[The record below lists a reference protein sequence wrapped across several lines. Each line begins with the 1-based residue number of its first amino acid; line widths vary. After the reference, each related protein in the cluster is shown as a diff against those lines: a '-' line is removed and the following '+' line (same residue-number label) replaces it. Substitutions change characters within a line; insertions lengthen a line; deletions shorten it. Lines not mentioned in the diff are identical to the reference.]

1 MAYPIGIDLGT
12 TNSVACIYRRA
23 QVETVL
29 VDGRS
34 TLASAISVRSD
45 GPVLVGQAA
54 KARSLLEPTQSVIS
68 AKRSIGDGKTSW
80 NIYGQSYTPIDV
92 GALILKRLKEAS
104 ETFLQETVTEAVI
117 TVPAYFNNNQ
127 KRDTKLAAET
137 AGFKV
142 LQLLPE
148 PTAAAISYGLDQGK
162 DQTILVYDLGGGTF
176 DVSILKVKSNRFS
189 VVAVDGNFNLG
200 GDDFDLVLA
209 EHLVELLQKET
220 STDLSQLIE
229 LLRQPGFIDAP
240 RRLLVARARL
250 KEAAEVA
257 KIELALSDSTQVTIP
272 DILGTLL
279 DEEITIETYNRLIEP
294 LIEGTIVK
302 IREVLKAASLSA
314 DDIDRV
320 ILVGGS
326 TRNRLVKE
334 RVTEAIKEPF
344 TSERVDEV
352 VGQGAAIVAGYLS
365 SPEEDMTP
373 IEFSNVTPFSL
384 GVCAYKDEDRSN
396 YFNSIIIKNN
406 SPVPCI
412 ESRLYQ
418 LRTRRNQNN
427 QLDVYMLQGESEDPA
442 KCLVLGKYVFSNMT
456 HVPGVPALID
466 IEYGYDQSGIITVA
480 ATERVTGQI
489 LPLTI
494 EQLPDDMS
502 WLLGSLSSQQTQI
515 KSVYTKYAGQQRI
528 PGAITDEFGN
538 PKGTQYDL
546 IENNVFSDCV
556 VAVLHLY
563 TGEGFNFQL
572 PEQALKEKGFKVHR
586 WKSVPGI
593 HEFVEVLDDAC
604 QLWIVSN
611 TTQYLSAKHLQEIR
625 AFFDS
630 GRGIY
635 IWGDNDPYHADA
647 NYIIN
652 SLFGCSMQGNTLG
665 DRVVQPQSRQGKS
678 GFVSHLITTGLEYLY
693 EGITIATIHNPFKL
707 QPLMYGSAGNL
718 VVAIYD
724 KDGKRAIVD
733 GGFTRLFNK
742 WDTAGTGR
750 YVKNAAGWLVNYERF

>member
-384 GVCAYKDEDRSN
+384 GVRASKGKDLDIFQVLIPKNTSIPSEVTQEFTTFRANQKSVDISVFQGENSHCQENTFIGGFQLEGLPPAPVGQPQIFVRFQIDKSDLLAVTATCSHLRSEKTLDVNMVSREEEMPKIVAPKADIIFLSDTSGSMSDELDGVKRSCLDFAKRVTEAGVDCRLGLMDFDKPMSGKNYKWEVFGPMEPTKLKSAISKLEIGRLGGCGCYIGEKDTIPVVEAFVKSFPKDE
-396 YFNSIIIKNN
+396 
-406 SPVPCI
+406 
-412 ESRLYQ
+412 RLKIGILISDEVGSDSQAVRKIVEIFQTGLTCLYVAGVSGSCHERFA
-418 LRTRRNQNN
+418 RTTGGR
-427 QLDVYMLQGESEDPA
+427 
-442 KCLVLGKYVFSNMT
+442 FW
-456 HVPGVPALID
+456 D
-466 IEYGYDQSGIITVA
+466 IQ
-480 ATERVTGQI
+480 
-489 LPLTI
+489 
-494 EQLPDDMS
+494 
-502 WLLGSLSSQQTQI
+502 
-515 KSVYTKYAGQQRI
+515 
-528 PGAITDEFGN
+528 
-538 PKGTQYDL
+538 
-546 IENNVFSDCV
+546 
-556 VAVLHLY
+556 
-563 TGEGFNFQL
+563 
-572 PEQALKEKGFKVHR
+572 
-586 WKSVPGI
+586 
-593 HEFVEVLDDAC
+593 
-604 QLWIVSN
+604 
-611 TTQYLSAKHLQEIR
+611 
-625 AFFDS
+625 
-630 GRGIY
+630 
-635 IWGDNDPYHADA
+635 
-647 NYIIN
+647 
-652 SLFGCSMQGNTLG
+652 
-665 DRVVQPQSRQGKS
+665 QSRGRVDFSQLLDAIA
-678 GFVSHLITTGLEYLY
+678 VEIT
-693 EGITIATIHNPFKL
+693 
-707 QPLMYGSAGNL
+707 NL
-718 VVAIYD
+718 AL
-724 KDGKRAIVD
+724 R
-733 GGFTRLFNK
+733 
-742 WDTAGTGR
+742 
-750 YVKNAAGWLVNYERF
+750 